1 MIGYYQIVTASKP
14 DPGSLRDRL
23 YEAYASQHAGQ
34 GNGEATA
41 TVYRRD
47 LRPLLPPPDMG
58 PVIDIG
64 CGQGALVRL
73 LESDGYDAERIDV
86 SPEQVAIAQTSGAGH
101 VQRGDYR
108 GVLGGRPG
116 QFAAVTATDL
126 LEHLTKYEVLEAFDA
141 VQGALMPGGVFIAR
155 VPNAVSPFGG
165 YIRYGDFTHETWFT
179 ARSVRQLAMA
189 GGFGQI
195 TVLPCPPVAHG
206 MVSAVRAA
214 LWKLVSGAWKSALAA
229 ETGVL
234 RGHIVTQNMTFAA
247 TKTHPVNPRYSQQ

>member
-1 MIGYYQIVTASKP
+1 MA

-23 YEAYASQHAGQ
+23 YKAYASEHAGQ

-41 TVYRRD
+41 TVYRRI

-58 PVIDIG
+58 PIIDIG

-73 LESDGYDAERIDV
+73 LESDGYDAEGVDV
-86 SPEQVAIAQTSGAGH
+86 SPEQVAIAQASGADR
-101 VQRGDYR
+101 VQQGDYR
-108 GVLGGRPG
+108 SVLGGRPG

-141 VQGALMPGGVFIAR
+141 VHGALMPGGVFVAR

-179 ARSVRQLAMA
+179 ARSVHQLAMA
-189 GGFGQI
+189 GGFGHL

-206 MVSAVRAA
+206 MASAARAG
-214 LWKLVSGAWKSALAA
+214 LWKLVSGAWKGVLAA

-234 RGHIVTQNMTFAA
+234 CGHIVTQNMTFSA
-247 TKTHPVNPRYSQQ
+247 TKAHPSEPSVDQQ